1 MLLNLKKLITTFTL
15 SLMSISAAHAGELL
29 VYSSTDADN
38 LKYYMDNFQKDNPDI
53 TVKVVRE
60 STGTMAA
67 KMMAEKDN
75 PQADVLFEM
84 AATVALNMEE
94 QGMFH
99 PYTPKGMDK
108 IDPRYVDKEGEVNW
122 VGNYGWAGCIC
133 WNKIEAEKLG
143 LPKPT
148 KWSDLTNPVYKG
160 LISMPN
166 PNSSGTG
173 FLDVSSWI
181 QIMGEEKAWKYMDD
195 LHKNVGVYTHSGSK
209 PCKQAGSGEFPI
221 GISWPGRAIKIIK
234 AGAPMEMIIPEE
246 GIGWEMQVVAIMKGT
261 KNLEDSKRLID
272 WTLGNGMKLFGERQ
286 SIIADTSKITPDP
299 VLPDFFKEV
308 NAKLIDNKFA
318 WAAANKTRI
327 VAEWKK
333 RYDGK
338 TEPKKK

>member
-1 MLLNLKKLITTFTL
+1 MRSIFKKFTATVAI
-15 SLMSISAAHAGELL
+15 SLMSIGAAHAGELL

-108 IDPRYVDKEGEVNW
+108 IDPRYVDKEGVVNW

-133 WNKIEAEKLG
+133 WNKIEAKKLG

-181 QIMGEEKAWKYMDD
+181 QIMGEDKAWKYMDD

-272 WTLGNGMKLFGERQ
+272 WTLGKGMKLFGERQ

-338 TEPKKK
+338 TEPKK

>member
-1 MLLNLKKLITTFTL
+1 MIKFSNHIIKVAVASMLLIGP
-15 SLMSISAAHAGELL
+15 AYAGELL

-38 LKYYMDNFQKDNPDI
+38 LKYYMDEFQKDYPDI
-53 TVKVVRE
+53 KVNVVRE

-94 QGMFH
+94 AGMFH
-99 PYTPKGMDK
+99 PYTPKGMDD
-108 IDPRYVDKEGEVNW
+108 IDQRYVDKEGVVNW

-133 WNKIEAEKLG
+133 WNTVEAEKLG

-181 QIMGEEKAWKYMDD
+181 QIMGEEAAWKYMDD
-195 LHKNVGVYTHSGSK
+195 LHSNVAVYTHSGSK
-209 PCKQAGSGEFPI
+209 PCKQAGAGEFPI

-261 KNLEDSKRLID
+261 KNLEDSQTLID
-272 WTLGNGMKLFGERQ
+272 WTLGRGMELFGERQ

-299 VLPDFFKEV
+299 ELPEFFKEV

-318 WAAANKTRI
+318 WAAANKNRI
-327 VAEWKK
+327 VAEWKQ

-338 TEPKKK
+338 TEPKK